1 MEREAGARPTERQ
14 HNLPADPTPF
24 IGRRAELAEVSGL
37 LTGTRLLTLIGIGGC
52 GKTRLGVAAAA
63 DALPSFSDGVWLVE
77 LAPLSAVAPLAAAV
91 VASLGLDIGTPLS
104 AGAAQERLIDHL
116 ADRRMLL
123 VLDNCEHLVA
133 ACAALVNVLL
143 RRCPQLVVLTTSRE
157 VLGLPGEVVWAVP
170 PLTLPTEATAEPCDL
185 EGSDAAALFCSR
197 ARAAQPALT
206 LDPAGTAAVA
216 RICRRLDGIPLA
228 LELAAARTRALTVDE
243 IADRLDDRFNLLKG
257 ASRLALPQHQT
268 LRAAMDWSYDLLGPE
283 ERVALRRIAVFPGTF
298 DLGAAEAVITTPF
311 SGGPDRET
319 GGSDAVELLLRLVD
333 KSLVSTVAA
342 GPSMRYRLLE
352 TVRSYAGEH
361 LAAAQEVDVVRRRH
375 RDHFAS
381 LARRWLSRPGDP
393 FWADNEWPVRMAADE
408 DNLREAVTGAL
419 ADGQAEIAL
428 DLLAIQWMFWLFS
441 SRPEAQAWLEE
452 AVAATERLAVRARV
466 FVLIGLGYT
475 LSFGEQLDRARGV
488 RLLADARA
496 LAGDLGDDVAIA
508 ASDYANAEVAL
519 GRGDLAGARE
529 SATSAIG
536 RWEAARAPGGV
547 AYCERVLGWVA
558 LAEGDV
564 PGAWRRFESSL
575 EHGWHSDL
583 STAHAAA
590 ALAPLVARTGDRPR
604 AGALATEALTRA
616 RRLPLRLVEAMALV
630 QATKARILAGDAV
643 GAGGHAADLV
653 ALLARTGAQAWAA
666 DAIDLT
672 ALVLAAT
679 GREAS
684 AARLAGACDALRE
697 TRNESGLPDL
707 VTERATSRARVR
719 ETLGR
724 VAWDAELAAGR
735 AMSGAAALTYAGSVL
750 ATPAELPAES
760 PTADDPGS
768 AGLSQ
773 SSARRSED
781 RSAERVL
788 ATVLFTDI
796 VDSTMRAAVVG
807 DTEWRRVVE
816 VHNRLFRRHLA
827 AHCGREIKT
836 TGDGF
841 LATFDGPATAVRCAR
856 AFAIDVRDL
865 GISVRTG
872 IHTGEVDVTVEDISG
887 LAVAIAARV
896 CALAGPD
903 QVLTTATVRDL
914 TAGSQLAFEPRGDY
928 ALKGVPGTWAV
939 LEAFDR
945 PTTAPTSSPTALL
958 RRQGDLWEIGHNE
971 QRVHLRHAKG
981 LADLAA
987 LVARPGV
994 DVHVLD
1000 LASPDARVA
1009 RAECRGGP
1017 VLDRTAL
1024 AAYRQRLAD
1033 LEDEEAEAAAHN
1045 DQGRL
1050 ALLELERASL
1060 LTELRQATGAGG
1072 RVRPLGSDA
1081 TERARKAV
1089 AGRLREAV
1097 RRIETVLPEL
1107 GSHLERS
1114 LVTGTSCRYQPREPF
1129 TWTVR
1134 DE

>member
-1 MEREAGARPTERQ
+1 MEREAGARPAERQ

-24 IGRRAELAEVSGL
+24 IGRRAELAEVDGL
-37 LTGTRLLTLIGIGGC
+37 LGGTRLLTLIGMGGC
-52 GKTRLGVAAAA
+52 GKTRLGIAAAA
-63 DALPSFSDGVWLVE
+63 GALPSFPDGVWLVE
-77 LAPLSAVAPLAAAV
+77 LASVSAAAPLAATV
-91 VASLGLDIGTPLS
+91 VASLGLDVGTPVS
-104 AGAAQERLIDHL
+104 AGGAEERLIDHL
-116 ADRRMLL
+116 AARRLLL
-123 VLDNCEHLVA
+123 VLDNCEHLAA

-143 RRCPQLVVLTTSRE
+143 RRCPHLVVLTTSRE

-170 PLTLPTEATAEPCDL
+170 PLTLPPESIAEPGDL

-197 ARAAQPALT
+197 ARAAQPAIT
-206 LDPAGTAAVA
+206 LDRAGSAAVG

-228 LELAAARTRALTVDE
+228 LELAAARTRALSVDE
-243 IADRLDDRFNLLKG
+243 IADRLDNRFNLLKG

-268 LRAAMDWSYDLLGPE
+268 LRAAMDWSYDLLSPE
-283 ERVALRRIAVFPGTF
+283 EQVALRRLAVFPGTF
-298 DLGAAEAVITTPF
+298 DLAAAEAVINPSF
-311 SGGPDRET
+311 DGGPGDET
-319 GGSDAVELLLRLVD
+319 GGSEGVDLLLRLVD
-333 KSLVSTVAA
+333 KSLVSTMSM
-342 GPSMRYRLLE
+342 GSSMRYRLLE

-361 LAAAQEVDVVRRRH
+361 LAAAQETDAVRRCH
-375 RDHFAS
+375 RDHFAG
-381 LARRWLSRPGDP
+381 LARRWLSRSGDP
-393 FWADNEWPVRMAADE
+393 FWGDNEWPVWMAVDE
-408 DNLREAVTGAL
+408 ENLREAVTGSL
-419 ADGQAEIAL
+419 ADGQSEIAL

-452 AVAATERLAVRARV
+452 AVATTEHIGVRARV
-466 FVLIGLGYT
+466 IVLIGLGYT
-475 LSFGEQLDRARGV
+475 LSFGERLDRSRGA
-488 RLLADARA
+488 RLLAEARE
-496 LAGDLGDDVAIA
+496 LAVELGDEVAIA
-508 ASDYANAEVAL
+508 ASDYASAEVAL

-529 SATSAIG
+529 AATSAIG
-536 RWEAARAPGGV
+536 RWEAAQAPSGV

-630 QATKARILAGDAV
+630 QATKARILAGDPV

-672 ALVLAAT
+672 VLVLAAT
-679 GREAS
+679 GRESS

-697 TRNESGLPDL
+697 TRNESGLSDL
-707 VTERATSRARVR
+707 ATERATSRARAR
-719 ETLGR
+719 EALGR
-724 VAWDAELAAGR
+724 LKWDAELAAGR
-735 AMSGAAALTYAGSVL
+735 EMTAAAALAYAESAL
-750 ATPAELPAES
+750 ATPADLPDERAQ
-760 PTADDPGS
+760 PPADDPG
-768 AGLSQ
+768 
-773 SSARRSED
+773 
-781 RSAERVL
+781 AERIL

-796 VDSTMRAAVVG
+796 VDSTMRAAAMG

-841 LATFDGPATAVRCAR
+841 LALFDGPATAVRCAR
-856 AFAIDVRDL
+856 AFTSDVRDL

-872 IHTGEVDVTVEDISG
+872 IHTGEVDVTVDDISG
-887 LAVAIAARV
+887 LAVVIAARV

-903 QVLTTATVRDL
+903 QVLSTVTVRDL

-928 ALKGVPGTWAV
+928 TLKGVPGTWAV
-939 LEAFDR
+939 LEAFER
-945 PTTAPTSSPTALL
+945 QVTTPAFGAKALL
-958 RRQGDLWEIGHNE
+958 RRQGDLWEIGHE
-971 QRVHLRHAKG
+971 DQRVHLRHAKG
-981 LADLAA
+981 LADLAV
-987 LVARPGV
+987 LVAQPGV

-1000 LASPDARVA
+1000 LASPDPRVA

-1017 VLDRTAL
+1017 VLDRPAL

-1033 LEDEEAEAAAHN
+1033 LEEEEAEAAIHN

-1050 ALLELERASL
+1050 ARLDRERESL
-1060 LTELRQATGAGG
+1060 LTELRHATGVGG

-1089 AGRLREAV
+1089 AGRLRDAI

-1107 GSHLERS
+1107 GSHLDRS
-1114 LVTGTSCRYQPREPF
+1114 LVTGTSCRYQPREPL
-1129 TWTVR
+1129 TWTLT